1 MAEGVMTDD
10 GYHFRQGH
18 MFTRPS
24 LTGRAA
30 RTLVL
35 VAAVTLGACRD
46 ASTSAESSQVAL
58 ARRSQQGS
66 IAVTV
71 SGLPAGTAAS
81 IQVTGQGGYTSAV
94 TGSTTLTGLANGSY
108 SFAASNV
115 LVAGVTYAPTPTT
128 QSVNASKG
136 AIGSATIAYAVAQ
149 TTGDLT
155 VNVSVPNGAPA
166 AVTVTG
172 PNGYSQ
178 AVTATMTLST
188 LAAGSYTVAAA
199 QVTSGSI
206 VYTPTPVTQNVSV
219 TVGGTASA
227 AVTYASSGVP
237 GGELNLQVLG
247 VSLVQS
253 VQNLGNSVPLL
264 TGRNG
269 VLRVYAIANGSNTV
283 SPRVRV
289 RLFQNGALVS
299 TQTADAPA
307 AGVPTSLNESSATAS
322 WNFSIPGSV
331 IQPGLSV
338 LADVDPDNLIPENSE
353 SDNSFPVTGTPSA
366 LTVRTVPTLNLR
378 FVPVTQSS
386 TLGTGS
392 IGESNVESYLR
403 DTRDMLPV
411 NTVAYNF
418 RAPYTTSQTL
428 LSDGS
433 GWSATLSEVYALR
446 SSDRSADHYYGVVKV
461 PYGSGVAG
469 IGYIGAPA
477 SLGWDYLPS
486 GSSTLAHELGHNFGR
501 EHAPCGGVSGPDA
514 NYPYAGGQIGLF
526 GYNVR
531 TGTVVASSTADLM
544 GYCSPRWISDYNYNA
559 MMSYRGFTT
568 SAMAAQVAGATVS
581 GGAST
586 DGLLVWGRM
595 EGNGAI
601 VLEPALRIT
610 APTVLPARGGDF
622 TLAAQDASGRAL
634 FSASFSP
641 VELSEDVPGGG
652 AHFAFVIPMSESAY
666 AQLARLTVSGRGR
679 SAERVSRQTETALA
693 AATAGAD
700 IAAEASDR
708 ARVKWNAASFPMM
721 VVRDAETGQIL
732 SFARGGD
739 MSIATRKS
747 DVELIVTDGVR
758 SAAKRLRVR
767 GR

>member
-1 MAEGVMTDD
+1 MTDD

-18 MFTRPS
+18 MPTALR
-24 LTGRAA
+24 LTGRAVH
-30 RTLVL
+30 VL
-35 VAAVTLGACRD
+35 ALLAAVSLGACRD
-46 ASTSAESSQVAL
+46 ASTASDSSPVNL
-58 ARRSQQGS
+58 ARRSQLSS
-66 IAVTV
+66 IVVTV
-71 SGLPAGTAAS
+71 NGLPAGSAAAV
-81 IQVTGQGGYTSAV
+81 QVSGPGGYSSAV
-94 TGSTTLTGLANGSY
+94 TGSTTLTGLSNGSY
-108 SFAASNV
+108 TLAASTV
-115 LVAGVTYAPTPTT
+115 TVAGTDYTPTPAT
-128 QSVNASKG
+128 QSVSVNKG
-136 AIGSATIAYAVAQ
+136 STGRVTIAYAAAQ
-149 TTGDLT
+149 TTGALS

-178 AVTATMTLST
+178 AVTATTTLPSL
-188 LAAGSYTVAAA
+188 LAGDYTVAAA

-206 VYTPTPVTQNVSV
+206 VYNPTPATQSVAVSV
-219 TVGGTASA
+219 GATASA
-227 AVTYASSGVP
+227 AVSYAASSGVP
-237 GGELNLQVLG
+237 GGDFNLQVIG

-253 VQNLGNSVPLL
+253 VQNIGNSVPLI
-264 TGRNG
+264 TGRDG
-269 VLRVYAIANGSNTV
+269 VLRVYAIANSSNTAT
-283 SPRVRV
+283 PRVRV

-299 TQTADAPA
+299 TLTADAA
-307 AGVPTSLNESSATAS
+307 AASVPTTLDESSVSAS
-322 WNFSIPGSV
+322 WNISIPGAV

-338 LADVDPDNLIPENSE
+338 LADVDPDNLIVESSE
-353 SDNSFPVTGTPSA
+353 SDNSFPVSGTPVV

-392 IGESNVESYLR
+392 ISESNVESYLR
-403 DTRDMLPV
+403 DTRDMLPMG
-411 NTVAYNF
+411 TVAYNF

-428 LSDGS
+428 VSDGG

-446 SSDRSADHYYGVVKV
+446 SADRSADHYYGVVKV

-501 EHAPCGGVSGPDA
+501 QHAPCGGVGGPDA
-514 NYPYAGGQIGLF
+514 NYPYPGGQIGLF
-526 GYNVR
+526 GFNVR

-559 MMSYRGFTT
+559 MMTYRGYSTT
-568 SAMAAQVAGATVS
+568 QMATAVAGATVR
-581 GGAST
+581 GGSVV

-595 EGNGAI
+595 DGSGAI

-610 APTVLPARGGDF
+610 APTVLPAAGGDF
-622 TLAAQDASGRAL
+622 TLTAQDASGRQL
-634 FSASFSP
+634 YSTSFSP
-641 VELSEDVPGGG
+641 VALSDDAPGGG
-652 AHFAFVIPMSESAY
+652 AHFAFVIPMSEAAH
-666 AQLARLTVSGRGR
+666 AQLARLVVSGRGR
-679 SAERVSRQTETALA
+679 SDERVSRQPASALA

-721 VVRDAETGQIL
+721 VVRDGETGQIL

-739 MSIATRKS
+739 MSIATRKA
-747 DVELIVTDGVR
+747 DVELIVSDGVR
-758 SAAKRLRVR
+758 SATTRVRVR